1 MNRSYQLM
9 IVLAA
14 VSGAIAGRLL
24 LNQLPKPEVIY
35 PGRSDFANACTQKS
49 KGRIWKEV
57 KLDTVVS
64 ISNYKGKPILEPL
77 RVKVGQDGYIYV
89 VDVYAPGV
97 LKFSQNGNF
106 VQLYGKGKGEGPG
119 EFELPHDFSMNSNG
133 DVFVCDPRTGLVT
146 VFDVKGNVKL
156 TARTKGLPVSV
167 VAFNDGS
174 FVIAQAGSGPLFQKY
189 EPRGNFDS
197 EFGNFLEKQST
208 YAMPLDALIA
218 SSGEGICGGFFRAGF
233 IYSYD
238 KNGNQKYLCETIDK
252 YPLPKFDIT
261 QTREENKIT
270 TLISPSKDAPLSA
283 LDVSVD
289 DSLLYVLAAGAS
301 KKEGAV
307 VMDAYRASSG
317 EYLYSFKFRKL
328 PGTEGIRS
336 TVVCKGYLYT
346 CEYLQN
352 GGTLIRKYKLIF

>member
-1 MNRSYQLM
+1 MDKSFQLM
-9 IVLAA
+9 IVLAV
-14 VSGAIAGRLL
+14 VSGTIAGHLL
-24 LNQLPKPEVIY
+24 LNQSPKLEVIF

-49 KGRIWKEV
+49 KGRTWKEV
-57 KLDTVVS
+57 RLDTVVS
-64 ISNYKGKPILEPL
+64 ISNYDGKPLLEPL
-77 RVKVGQDGYIYV
+77 RVKVGQNDYIYV
-89 VDVYAPGV
+89 LDIYAPGV
-97 LKFSQNGNF
+97 LKFSQSGNF

-119 EFELPHDFSMNSNG
+119 EFELPHDFSVNSSG

-156 TARTKGLPVSV
+156 TARTKGLPSYV

-174 FVIAQAGSGPLFQKY
+174 FVIVQDGIGPMFQKY
-189 EPRGNFDS
+189 DPRGNFNS

-218 SSGEGICGGFFRAGF
+218 SSGEGFCGGFFWAGF

-238 KNGNQKYLCETIDK
+238 KTGNQKYLCETIDK

-261 QTREENKIT
+261 QTRQENKIT
-270 TLISPSKDAPLSA
+270 THISPSKDAPLSA

-307 VMDAYRASSG
+307 VMDAYKASSG
-317 EYLYSFKFRKL
+317 KYLYSFKFRKL

-336 TVVCKGYLYT
+336 TVVRRGYLYT

-352 GGTLIRKYKLIF
+352 GGTIIRKYKLTF